1 MKKTVSI
8 LLLLL
13 LLIPS
18 FSVFVFAEKAHT
30 MKPLYRKAWNVHID
44 LSDKTVI
51 DEALADYDIMNMP
64 AIECYDMFSFQLPK
78 SDAWIWPTSSFIA
91 DGFDITKNY
100 LLFCEKTGDVLRIR
114 HNISEEKEEV
124 KLLCIYKYHEYPTW
138 LAEALGLGT
147 HKPYLSDTQR
157 VTRITEIRVC
167 EASWTPVGHCMDEIV
182 ICFETNGGN
191 FITVVDEDKLYTH
204 ARFSYSTGDYVITLP
219 VEDYLDVLP
228 EYLECFEKWD
238 AQQEPM
244 LGGAMEP
251 SFFAAY
257 MYGYRPEMNKNTTLA
272 LYIGIAVAVVAVIAI
287 AVAIIIVIKK
297 RRKAKLN

>member
-1 MKKTVSI
+1 MKKTISI

-18 FSVFVFAEKAHT
+18 FGVFVFAEKAHT

-44 LSDKTVI
+44 LSDKAAI

-64 AIECYDMFSFQLPK
+64 AIECYDGFSFVPLEFEK
-78 SDAWIWPTSSFIA
+78 WESLMWNVKTDSLGETR
-91 DGFDITKNY
+91 NY

-138 LAEALGLGT
+138 LVAALGLGRNI
-147 HKPYLSDTQR
+147 YLDDSQR
-157 VTRITEIRVC
+157 VSKITQI
-167 EASWTPVGHCMDEIV
+167 IV
-182 ICFETNGGN
+182 SEPSFGPYHLRTESVVCFETDGGQ
-191 FITVVDEDKLYTH
+191 FITVIDDSEIAFIDEPYT
-204 ARFSYSTGDYVITLP
+204 YVKNEL
-219 VEDYLDVLP
+219 VVSLKYENYLVVLE
-228 EYLECFEKWD
+228 EYHEYFREWYKHREVL
-238 AQQEPM
+238 
-244 LGGAMEP
+244 LGSPAYP
-251 SFFAAY
+251 SFFAAFVC
-257 MYGYRPEMNKNTTLA
+257 GNPPEINKDTNPA

-297 RRKAKLN
+297 RRKGNTN